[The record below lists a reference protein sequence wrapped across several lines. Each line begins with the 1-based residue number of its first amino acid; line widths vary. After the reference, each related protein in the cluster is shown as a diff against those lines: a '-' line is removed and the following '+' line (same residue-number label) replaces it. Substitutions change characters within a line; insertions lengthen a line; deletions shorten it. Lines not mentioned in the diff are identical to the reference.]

1 MLSNQLYST
10 FGGLHLLLSRIA
22 TLSHRT
28 NIHELRFLH
37 LGEVI
42 EDSLHKFRQ
51 LHIIVANLKQVFLI
65 LLHSLNQNSQLLFT
79 FLGKVHPVGADLL
92 SRAEELLILYLNQLF
107 MFVKLLR
114 NLSFILR
121 LSLISTLHLF
131 LVLNDHLVLVVFYLL
146 LGFMLQDRMV
156 LYDGIHPI
164 IDSHH
169 PILEVHHEVLH

>member
-1 MLSNQLYST
+1 M
-10 FGGLHLLLSRIA
+10 
-22 TLSHRT
+22 
-28 NIHELRFLH
+28 
-37 LGEVI
+37 
-42 EDSLHKFRQ
+42 
-51 LHIIVANLKQVFLI
+51 
-65 LLHSLNQNSQLLFT
+65 LFT

-146 LGFMLQDRMV
+146 LGFMLQNRMV

-164 IDSHH
+164 IDSHY
-169 PILEVHHEVLH
+169 PVLEVHHEVLH